1 MMGILQEDGLHFRMS
16 RYSDMEDRLEV
27 AYAMKLL
34 TDAGLI
40 NPDDGDAEHC
50 FPYILSLSR
59 NPDSLLMWQLY
70 ANKADGIA
78 FEIDRKFENIPVHN
92 KKAFSSYLHEVNY
105 SADLQVVIELAGKY
119 KGYLKYNGDS
129 YPELL
134 AAFFKH
140 PQYSYEEET
149 RLIFPSPAL
158 FKMKYDKET
167 AEGILR
173 DNLER
178 IEPGQFRYNGTRI
191 VRYSEIIIPREY
203 LRGIIIGHN
212 SPDNSVEVVKSYLE
226 ALGYPDNVDVRFSDF
241 RETINHYS
249 QNY

>member
-1 MMGILQEDGLHFRMS
+1 MMSILQEDGLHFRMS

-34 TDAGLI
+34 ADAGLI
-40 NPDDGDAEHC
+40 NPDDEDAEHC

-59 NPDSLLMWQLY
+59 NPGSLLMWQLY

-78 FEIDRKFENIPVHN
+78 FEIDRKFENIPVHS

-105 SADLQVVIELAGKY
+105 SADSQVVIELARKY
-119 KGYLKYNGDS
+119 KDYLEYNGDD

-158 FKMKYDKET
+158 FDMKYDKET
-167 AEGILR
+167 GEVIFI

-191 VRYSEIIIPREY
+191 VRHSEIIIPREY

-212 SPDNSVEVVKSYLE
+212 SPNNSIEIVKSYLK
-226 ALGYPDNVDVRFSDF
+226 ALGYPDEINVRFSGF
-241 RETINHYS
+241 RETLNHYS
-249 QNY
+249 QNH